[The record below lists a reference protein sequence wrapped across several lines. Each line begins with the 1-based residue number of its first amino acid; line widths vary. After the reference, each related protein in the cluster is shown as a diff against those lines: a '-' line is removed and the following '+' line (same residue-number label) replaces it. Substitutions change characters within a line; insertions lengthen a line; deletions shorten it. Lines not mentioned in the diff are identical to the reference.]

1 MRKLIL
7 LFSILFLA
15 KTIKAQIVFCPPGA
29 EWHYSFGVPLSA
41 AKENFK
47 IKYVRD
53 TTIGAEMFKV
63 LQHRK
68 FFYFCEHPPTSKLT
82 LIKQHGDTVFMRN
95 PTTLNN
101 WQVLYNFAAQPG
113 QTWTN
118 VLKNSAGIN
127 ITYTTYVDSVR
138 YVTVNNYTLK
148 QLAVNYAGIST
159 YTNNYRIT
167 ERLGVN
173 GYLFN
178 YDSYQ
183 GCDDN
188 FFLDFLCYQD
198 NAFGIKQFTSYDCN
212 YSNPLGINDKL
223 ETRNDKL
230 KIYPNPS
237 SGMLTIQLEDATLSN
252 YNLKLINVLGQE
264 EKLPELVKQNDI
276 VTLNIQ
282 QLKKGIYFLHVFDKG
297 KLICTE
303 KIIKE

>member
-15 KTIKAQIVFCPPGA
+15 QTIKAQIVFCPPGA

-53 TTIGAEMFKV
+53 TTIGAETFKV

-68 FFYFCEHPPTSKLT
+68 FFYFCENPPTSKLT
-82 LIKQHGDTVFMRN
+82 LIRQSGDTVFMRN

-188 FFLDFLCYQD
+188 FFLGLL
-198 NAFGIKQFTSYDCN
+198 A
-212 YSNPLGINDKL
+212 
-223 ETRNDKL
+223 
-230 KIYPNPS
+230 
-237 SGMLTIQLEDATLSN
+237 
-252 YNLKLINVLGQE
+252 
-264 EKLPELVKQNDI
+264 
-276 VTLNIQ
+276 
-282 QLKKGIYFLHVFDKG
+282 
-297 KLICTE
+297 
-303 KIIKE
+303 